1 VDEIARIRSGRQ
13 LLQSLNQ
20 KLRIQIFKSRQIRFK
35 LDLASCTNP
44 LACTGADIK
53 NRIQIRILDIFM
65 FSCTC
70 RPFRNTKGKHS
81 TANIHARVNHTAIAN
96 LLPAGW
102 ARVLPILKFVEPP
115 RCLNRRGLL
124 GLLVI
129 MLAKAPPQP
138 KNPRKHYSLSEYSQ
152 WVVLRL
158 APWLYLPGSKLL
170 PSAADLQSA
179 RPCPPNPCVVRYMAS
194 SS

>member
-1 VDEIARIRSGRQ
+1 V
-13 LLQSLNQ
+13 
-20 KLRIQIFKSRQIRFK
+20 
-35 LDLASCTNP
+35 
-44 LACTGADIK
+44 
-53 NRIQIRILDIFM
+53 

-115 RCLNRRGLL
+115 RCFNRRGLL

-152 WVVLRL
+152 VGTVVVLAWQQAITLRGRSAKCKAMPAEPVRGTIYGIIIL
-158 APWLYLPGSKLL
+158 MGSDDQLVCVPG
-170 PSAADLQSA
+170 
-179 RPCPPNPCVVRYMAS
+179 
-194 SS
+194 

>member
-1 VDEIARIRSGRQ
+1 MDEIARIRSGRQ

-20 KLRIQIFKSRQIRFK
+20 KLRIRIFKSRQIRFK

-53 NRIQIRILDIFM
+53 NRIQIRILDIVM

-96 LLPAGW
+96 LLPAGTSV
-102 ARVLPILKFVEPP
+102 ANTQI
-115 RCLNRRGLL
+115 C
-124 GLLVI
+124 
-129 MLAKAPPQP
+129 
-138 KNPRKHYSLSEYSQ
+138 
-152 WVVLRL
+152 
-158 APWLYLPGSKLL
+158 
-170 PSAADLQSA
+170 
-179 RPCPPNPCVVRYMAS
+179 
-194 SS
+194 